1 MLNSEGFQKGTFI
14 IGAIGGLFFVI
25 SSLNKIDLRGVED
38 LRLAIIFIA
47 SMLYIMG
54 FLILILFLKVYEKVD
69 EGDSKDINTKNNFNI
84 EDEKR
89 DRELF

>member
-1 MLNSEGFQKGTFI
+1 
-14 IGAIGGLFFVI
+14 
-25 SSLNKIDLRGVED
+25 D